1 MRSVFSSLRSLT
13 SQIIA
18 TSVAAVCV
26 TALLLGFL
34 TWRALERDVDNTL
47 DIKTRWS
54 LRVAA
59 EAFISYYPD
68 YELKYDADG
77 DVTRLVGP
85 KVPDFSDNEAVDRIT
100 RINRGT
106 ATIFRYDGAK
116 EDFIRL
122 STSVKKADGSRAIG
136 TYLGSG
142 GPVYPVIMERL
153 VYRGVAN
160 ILGEPYQTGYMPI
173 VGQDGAVNGILYI
186 GVGKLAELKA
196 QSAALYRTIGYAS
209 LAVLAAT
216 ALLGG
221 LLSRRLMAPL
231 PALALVTRQIAD
243 EKLEGEIP
251 YQQRRDECGRLA
263 KSLATLRLALKE
275 RAELRDRE
283 TAANRDEI
291 ERARRREQDV
301 LAFRAAVTQLTGEIS
316 MGSAEMDQAATR
328 LSAVVASTANMAD
341 GAREAVAEASEGI
354 SVVAAS
360 ADELN
365 ATIREVASRA
375 EQSAS
380 MVAEAVRTSES
391 SRAGVAMLGEA
402 AERIGEV
409 IAAIRGIS
417 EQTNLLALNATIE
430 AARAGESGRGFAV
443 VAGEVK
449 LLASQ
454 TGRATDEIGRQ
465 IAELQAASRQAVA
478 AFESIAGKLEGVRG
492 ATSSIA
498 ASVEQQGAATGEIAR
513 NATKVAGGAE
523 ELNANVLGVEEMASR
538 ARESVDL
545 LEATAA
551 RFRNGSS
558 ELASAVDDFLR
569 RMAA

>member
-1 MRSVFSSLRSLT
+1 MRSLLTSLRSLT
-13 SQIIA
+13 FRIVA

-34 TWRALERDVDNTL
+34 TWRALERDVDTTL

-100 RINRGT
+100 RINKGT
-106 ATIFRYDGAK
+106 ATIFRHDGAK
-116 EDFIRL
+116 KDFIRL
-122 STSVKKADGSRAIG
+122 STSVKKPDGSRAIG

-153 VYRGVAN
+153 VYRGVAP

-186 GVGKLAELKA
+186 GVGKLSELKA
-196 QSAALYRTIGYAS
+196 QSATLYRTIGYAT
-209 LAVLAAT
+209 LAVLATT

-231 PALALVTRQIAD
+231 PALALATRQIAE
-243 EKLEGEIP
+243 EKFEGEIP

-263 KSLATLRLALKE
+263 KSLATLRLALKD

-283 TAANRDEI
+283 TAAGRDEI
-291 ERARRREQDV
+291 ERARRREQDI

-328 LSAVVASTANMAD
+328 LSAVVVSTANMAD
-341 GAREAVAEASEGI
+341 SAREAVAEASEGI

-375 EQSAS
+375 EQSAA

-409 IAAIRGIS
+409 IASIRGIS

-538 ARESVDL
+538 ARESAEL

-551 RFRNGSS
+551 RFRGGSS

-569 RMAA
+569 KMAA